1 MWSIGAKEVLA
12 VAEGASGDL
21 YKQAMWRAGNLP
33 LICLILCLIPF
44 AMSPKLRLK
53 VFASRL
59 LRYFFQGLLI
69 LAPIGI
75 TALTLYWAFVTIDNL
90 IPKEIIPDDTSF
102 NFLKYKGV
110 GFALVLAL
118 VVVVGYL
125 SSSFIIG
132 RIFDLF
138 DHLLERTPFI
148 KYIYTSIKDVFD
160 AFVGEKKKF
169 DHPVLVQIYGVDVW
183 EMGFITQTDVTS
195 LGMEGYM
202 AVYVP
207 HAYAITGK
215 VFIVPKERV
224 KPLENVSAGEAMKFA
239 VSGGVTNI

>member
-1 MWSIGAKEVLA
+1 
-12 VAEGASGDL
+12 
-21 YKQAMWRAGNLP
+21 
-33 LICLILCLIPF
+33 
-44 AMSPKLRLK
+44 MSPKLRLK

-75 TALTLYWAFVTIDNL
+75 TALTLYWAFMTIDNL
-90 IPKEIIPDDTSF
+90 IPKELIPEGASF
-102 NFLKYKGV
+102 SFLKYKGV
-110 GFALVLAL
+110 GFALVLL
-118 VVVVGYL
+118 LIIVVGYL

-183 EMGFITQTDVTS
+183 EMGFITQTDVS
-195 LGMEGYM
+195 NLGLEGYM

-215 VFIVPKERV
+215 VFMVPKERV
-224 KPLENVSAGEAMKFA
+224 KPLTNVSAGEAMKFA
-239 VSGGVTNI
+239 VSGGVTHI

>member
-1 MWSIGAKEVLA
+1 M
-12 VAEGASGDL
+12 
-21 YKQAMWRAGNLP
+21 
-33 LICLILCLIPF
+33 
-44 AMSPKLRLK
+44 
-53 VFASRL
+53 
-59 LRYFFQGLLI
+59 RYFFQGLLI

-110 GFALVLAL
+110 GFALVLVL

>member
-1 MWSIGAKEVLA
+1 
-12 VAEGASGDL
+12 
-21 YKQAMWRAGNLP
+21 
-33 LICLILCLIPF
+33 
-44 AMSPKLRLK
+44 MSPKLRLK

-110 GFALVLAL
+110 GFALVLVL

-195 LGMEGYM
+195 LGLEGYM

>member
-1 MWSIGAKEVLA
+1 
-12 VAEGASGDL
+12 
-21 YKQAMWRAGNLP
+21 
-33 LICLILCLIPF
+33 
-44 AMSPKLRLK
+44 MSPKLRLK

-75 TALTLYWAFVTIDNL
+75 TALTLYWAFVTIDNI
-90 IPKEIIPDDTSF
+90 IPKELIPEGAAYA
-102 NFLKYKGV
+102 FLKYKGV
-110 GFALVLAL
+110 GFAAVLLLIIA
-118 VVVVGYL
+118 VGYL

-183 EMGFITQTDVTS
+183 EMGFITQNELS
-195 LGMEGYM
+195 NLGLEGYM

-215 VFIVPKERV
+215 VFMVPKDRV
-224 KPLENVSAGEAMKFA
+224 KPLTNVSAGEAMKFA
-239 VSGGVTNI
+239 VSGGVTHI

>member
-1 MWSIGAKEVLA
+1 
-12 VAEGASGDL
+12 
-21 YKQAMWRAGNLP
+21 
-33 LICLILCLIPF
+33 
-44 AMSPKLRLK
+44 MSPKIRLK
-53 VFASRL
+53 VIAARI

-90 IPKEIIPDDTSF
+90 IPKA
-102 NFLKYKGV
+102 FLPLETPLRYLRYKGV
-110 GFALVLAL
+110 GFVLVLLL
-118 VVVVGYL
+118 VIVVGYL

-132 RIFDLF
+132 RIFALF
-138 DHLLERTPFI
+138 DQLLERTPFI
-148 KYIYTSIKDVFD
+148 KYIYSSVKDVFD

-183 EMGFITQTDVTS
+183 EMGFITQPDVS
-195 LGMEGYM
+195 HFGLEGYM

-215 VFIVPKERV
+215 VFIVPVERV
-224 KPLENVSAGEAMKFA
+224 KPLENISAGEAMKFA
-239 VSGGVTNI
+239 VSGGVTHTEVKYHTEPQQEPAEKHESTR

>member
-1 MWSIGAKEVLA
+1 
-12 VAEGASGDL
+12 
-21 YKQAMWRAGNLP
+21 
-33 LICLILCLIPF
+33 
-44 AMSPKLRLK
+44 MSPKLRFK

-90 IPKEIIPDDTSF
+90 IPKELIPADASYS
-102 NFLKYKGV
+102 FLKYKGV
-110 GFALVLAL
+110 GFVAVLLLVI
-118 VVVVGYL
+118 VVGYL

-169 DHPVLVQIYGVDVW
+169 DHPVLVQIYGVDVY
-183 EMGFITQTDVTS
+183 EMGFITQTDVSS
-195 LGMEGYM
+195 LGLEGYM

-215 VFIVPKERV
+215 VFMVPKEKV
-224 KPLENVSAGEAMKFA
+224 KPLTDVSAGEAMKFA

>member
-1 MWSIGAKEVLA
+1 
-12 VAEGASGDL
+12 
-21 YKQAMWRAGNLP
+21 
-33 LICLILCLIPF
+33 
-44 AMSPKLRLK
+44 MSPKLRLK
-53 VFASRL
+53 VFASKL

-75 TALTLYWAFVTIDNL
+75 TALTLYWAFITIDNL
-90 IPKEIIPDDTSF
+90 IPKELIPEGASF
-102 NFLKYKGV
+102 SFLKYKGV
-110 GFALVLAL
+110 GFVLVLLL
-118 VVVVGYL
+118 VIAVGYL

-183 EMGFITQTDVTS
+183 EMGFITQTDVTN
-195 LGMEGYM
+195 LGLAGYM

-215 VFIVPKERV
+215 VFMVPKDRV
-224 KPLENVSAGEAMKFA
+224 KPLTNVSAGEAMKFA
-239 VSGGVTNI
+239 VSGGVTSI

>member
-1 MWSIGAKEVLA
+1 
-12 VAEGASGDL
+12 
-21 YKQAMWRAGNLP
+21 
-33 LICLILCLIPF
+33 
-44 AMSPKLRLK
+44 MSPKLRLK
-53 VFASRL
+53 VFASKL

-75 TALTLYWAFVTIDNL
+75 TALTLYWAFITIDNL
-90 IPKEIIPDDTSF
+90 IPKELIPEGASF
-102 NFLKYKGV
+102 SFLKYKGV
-110 GFALVLAL
+110 GFALVLLL
-118 VVVVGYL
+118 VIAVGYL

-183 EMGFITQTDVTS
+183 EMGFITQADVTN
-195 LGMEGYM
+195 LGLEDYM

-215 VFIVPKERV
+215 VFMVPKDRV
-224 KPLENVSAGEAMKFA
+224 KPLTNVSAGEAMKFA
-239 VSGGVTNI
+239 VSGGVTSI